1 MPTTDPADEAEPYES
16 VVEAELRAK
25 AELARLDAL
34 ELEAVT
40 RAVHQVSC
48 AQLEC
53 THAYPDEIPGVDI
66 ERAQMAIVAMR
77 RWRERRPE

>member
-1 MPTTDPADEAEPYES
+1 MPTPGQPEDYES
-16 VVEAELRAK
+16 EAELRAK

-48 AQLEC
+48 AQLAC
-53 THAYPDEIPGVDI
+53 THVYPVEIPGVDL
-66 ERAQMAIVAMR
+66 ERAEAAIAAVR
-77 RWRERRPE
+77 LWRERIDPR